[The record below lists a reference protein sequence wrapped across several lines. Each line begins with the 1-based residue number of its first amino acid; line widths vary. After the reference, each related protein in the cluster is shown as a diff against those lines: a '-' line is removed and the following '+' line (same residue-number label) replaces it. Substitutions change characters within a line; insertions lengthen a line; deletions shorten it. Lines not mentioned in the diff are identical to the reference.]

1 MYIEDS
7 RYHESMAVTNNSLIV
22 SNSYKCHECE
32 VNVYCYSNTTSSNV
46 GYVIFPNGG
55 RVYNDRD
62 YHDISVYRVNPSGMH
77 FYNYRSYTIDYSG
90 IYTCE
95 LPDTEGNTLE
105 ASVGIYESTPSMIII
120 ANIIISNHCDVYL
133 ISN

>member
-1 MYIEDS
+1 MYIEHS
-7 RYHESMAVTNNSLIV
+7 RYHSNTAVTNNSLIV
-22 SNSYKCHECE
+22 SGSSSCRGCR

-55 RVYNDRD
+55 RVYSDRD
-62 YHDISVYRVNPSGMH
+62 YRDMSVYRVNPSGIH
-77 FYNYRSYTIDYSG
+77 FYNYRSYTIDYYG

-105 ASVGIYESTPSMIII
+105 ISVGIYSSIPSMIIVSYI
-120 ANIIISNHCDVYL
+120 TSLYIVMCT
-133 ISN
+133 